1 MSPHSEPFVLLGA
14 SAPSAEASLYGDSA
28 VEFVDPS
35 SPQTSDRSPADS
47 DPGHL
52 QHGQPSLINDPPV
65 IVGMACRLPG
75 DIESPS
81 DLWDFIVQQKSAS
94 GSVPPERYN
103 IDGFYHPDG
112 GNRSGLTDVPGGYFI
127 NDDLRKFDNGFFGM
141 NNVEA
146 TYLDPQQR
154 KLLEISY
161 ECLQSAGVPSSYHPF
176 IDAYPPSH

>member
-1 MSPHSEPFVLLGA
+1 MSPNSEPFVLIGA
-14 SAPSAEASLYGDSA
+14 SAPSAEASIYGDSA

-35 SPQTSDRSPADS
+35 SAQTSDL
-47 DPGHL
+47 GHL
-52 QHGQPSLINDPPV
+52 QHGQPSLITDPPV

-127 NDDLRKFDNGFFGM
+127 NNDLRKFDNGFFGM

-161 ECLQSAGVPSSYHPF
+161 ECLQSAGVPSSDHPSQPLT
-176 IDAYPPSH
+176 ALT